1 MPKVQS
7 KKFCVKNQ
15 KTRRCIRSAEKNET
29 SDTCQFSNKTQR
41 CKTKKNREY
50 VPYNSY
56 KVEKSVPSFL
66 NKKIIHPPLA
76 KLMSIAKQD
85 PSYED
90 VAIHLF
96 EKKNK
101 TEADIKHGI
110 AIELLDLAENV
121 EKDREESDVISM
133 KSIKYAIKQDNVFSF
148 LRR

>member
-1 MPKVQS
+1 
-7 KKFCVKNQ
+7 
-15 KTRRCIRSAEKNET
+15 
-29 SDTCQFSNKTQR
+29 
-41 CKTKKNREY
+41 
-50 VPYNSY
+50 
-56 KVEKSVPSFL
+56 
-66 NKKIIHPPLA
+66 
-76 KLMSIAKQD
+76 MSLAKQD